1 MNAPSADS
9 VLPDPATALEQLA
22 GAPVLVVGDVMLD
35 RFLYGAVERISPE
48 GPIPVLKVE
57 RELAMLGGSGNVVRN
72 LTALG
77 ARPSFVAVVGDDQAG
92 LEVQRLVAEATGGGG
107 HLLLDRGRSSTIK
120 ERYIAAGQQL
130 LRVDRE
136 TAPQLAE
143 PLVEAAVSAASSLMA
158 EARALVLSD
167 YGKGLLGGPTIQRLI
182 AQARA
187 LGVAVLVDPK
197 GRDFARYRGAT
208 LITPNRRE
216 LAEASGIATDTD
228 AGVLAA
234 AQRVMADAGIESVLA
249 TRSEEGMTLVEP
261 DGAGAERVTHL
272 PALAREVFDVSGAGD
287 TVVATMAAAI
297 AAGLP
302 RVTAA
307 ELANAAAGIVVGKV
321 GTAVASPSE
330 ILHALHARELLSG
343 ETKVFSLEALL
354 SEVGRWRRLGQRV
367 GFTNGCFDLLH
378 PGHISLL
385 SQARKLSD
393 RLVVGLNSD
402 ASVRQL
408 KGEGRPVQSEG
419 ARATVLASLASV
431 DAVVLFADETPL
443 QLIRQIRPD
452 VLVKGAD
459 YTLQQVVGA
468 DLVASWGGKVVL
480 AELMPGQSTSGTIRR
495 LRG

>member
-1 MNAPSADS
+1 MSAPQASFDA
-9 VLPDPATALEQLA
+9 DPAVAVERLA

-48 GPIPVLKVE
+48 GPIPILRLE
-57 RELAMLGGSGNVVRN
+57 RELAMLGGAGNVVRN

-107 HLLLDRGRSSTIK
+107 HLLLDRGRRSTIK
-120 ERYIAAGQQL
+120 ERYIAGGQQL

-136 TAPQLAE
+136 TAPNLSEALA
-143 PLVEAAVSAASSLMA
+143 EAAVSAALALMD
-158 EARALVLSD
+158 EARVLVLSD
-167 YGKGLLGGPTIQRLI
+167 YGKGLLGPATLERLI
-182 AQARA
+182 AGARA
-187 LGVAVLVDPK
+187 RGLAVVVDPK

-208 LITPNRRE
+208 LVTPNRRE
-216 LAEASGIATDTD
+216 LAEASGLPTASD
-228 AGVLAA
+228 AAVVAA
-234 AQRVMADAGIESVLA
+234 ARHLMAEAGIEAVLA

-261 DGAGAERVTHL
+261 DGPGAPRATHL

-287 TVVATMAAAI
+287 TVVATMAAAL

-330 ILHALHARELLSG
+330 ILHALHAREVLSG
-343 ETKVFSLEALL
+343 ETKVFSLDALL
-354 SEVGRWRRLGQRV
+354 SEIGRWRRLGQRV

-385 SQARKLSD
+385 NQARKTCD

-402 ASVRQL
+402 SSVRRL

-419 ARATVLASLASV
+419 ARATVLASLACV
-431 DAVVLFADETPL
+431 DAVVLFTEDTPE
-443 QLIRQIRPD
+443 QLIRQLRPD

-459 YTLQQVVGA
+459 YTIQQVVGA
-468 DLVASWGGKVVL
+468 DLVQAWGGKVVL
-480 AELMPGQSTSGTIRR
+480 ADLMPGQSTSNTIRR
-495 LRG
+495 LKG

>member
-1 MNAPSADS
+1 MS
-9 VLPDPATALEQLA
+9 VPDPATALEQLA
-22 GAPVLVVGDVMLD
+22 GAAVLVVGDVMLD

-48 GPIPVLKVE
+48 GPIPILKLE
-57 RELAMLGGSGNVVRN
+57 RELAMLGGAGNVVRN

-107 HLLLDRGRSSTIK
+107 HLLLDRGRRSTIK
-120 ERYIAAGQQL
+120 ERYIAGGQQL

-136 TAPQLAE
+136 TAPQLSETLAD
-143 PLVEAAVSAASSLMA
+143 AAVSAAVSLMD

-167 YGKGLLGGPTIQRLI
+167 YGKGLLAGATLQRLI
-182 AQARA
+182 AEARRR
-187 LGVAVLVDPK
+187 GVAVLVDPK
-197 GRDFARYRGAT
+197 GRDFERYRGAT

-216 LAEASGIATDTD
+216 LAEASGLATDGD
-228 AGVLAA
+228 AGVVAA
-234 AQRVMADAGIESVLA
+234 AERVLATAGIEAVLA
-249 TRSEEGMTLVEP
+249 TRSEQGMTLVEP
-261 DGAGAERVTHL
+261 GEGEGHRVTHL

-330 ILHALHARELLSG
+330 ILHALHARELFEG

-385 SQARKLSD
+385 NQARKLCD

-402 ASVRQL
+402 SSVRQL

-431 DAVVLFADETPL
+431 DAVVLFAEETPL

-459 YTLQQVVGA
+459 YTVEQVVGA
-468 DLVASWGGKVVL
+468 EMVQSWGGRVAL
-480 AELMPGQSTSGTIRR
+480 AELMPGQSTSNTIRR